1 MANSYDDS
9 VIDDKVANLQ
19 AQVNLKAASSELSD
33 VSAVHTA
40 TTTSNTNRIATLEAQ
55 VAQLQQMVASLSYQ
69 VSQLS

>member
-1 MANSYDDS
+1 MANTYDDS

-19 AQVNLKAASSELSD
+19 SQINLKAASTELSD
-33 VSAVHTA
+33 ASAVHNTN
-40 TTTSNTNRIATLEAQ
+40 TTSNTNRIATLEAQ